1 MAVRLLR
8 GALSLLKWGLAA
20 LGAVALLLTALIA
33 TPLERPAEM
42 RSVSD
47 SAKGIDWSTLPPL
60 ERFQARDGTWLGY
73 RHYAARAFSSEV
85 ETGSREENA
94 SKQESGAPFRSHR
107 NGNGSNGAA
116 SGGGAIFIHGSSGS
130 SGTVNHA
137 LTHAIASRGVETW
150 ALDIRGHGASGTR
163 GDIGYVGQLEDDL
176 VDFVAHVRKSAPD
189 LPLTLIG
196 HSAGAGFSLR
206 VAATPIM
213 QDLFVRTVL
222 VAPYLGYDA
231 PTNRPKAGGWANA
244 DLPRFFALAA
254 LRKLGIDCCAQL
266 PVLAFAVPPNSER
279 ILVPTYSDR
288 LMRNFAT
295 RGYRLDLP
303 LVTHPMTIFGGA
315 EDKMMIS
322 DKYAETVQAIKSSV
336 DVKVIDGVNHMG
348 MVTHPKAVSTIAEDV
363 ATRGAAGS

>member
-1 MAVRLLR
+1 MAMRLLR
-8 GALSLLKWGLAA
+8 GALGLLKWGLCAV
-20 LGAVALLLTALIA
+20 GAVALIFTALIA
-33 TPLERPAEM
+33 TPLERPPEM

-60 ERFQARDGTWLGY
+60 ERFQARDGTWIGF
-73 RHYAARAFSSEV
+73 RHYAP
-85 ETGSREENA
+85 TGT
-94 SKQESGAPFRSHR
+94 
-107 NGNGSNGAA
+107 AA
-116 SGGGAIFIHGSSGS
+116 GRGAIFIHGSSGS

-137 LTHAIASRGVETW
+137 LTHAIAARGVETW
-150 ALDIRGHGASGTR
+150 ALDVRGHGGSGTR
-163 GDIGYVGQLEDDL
+163 GDIGYVGQLDDDL

-222 VAPYLGYDA
+222 VAPYLGYGA
-231 PTNRPKAGGWANA
+231 PTNKPKAGGWANA

-266 PVLAFAVPPNSER
+266 PVLAFAVPANSER
-279 ILVPTYSDR
+279 ILVPIYSDR

-295 RGYRLDLP
+295 RGYRLDLAA
-303 LVTHPMTIFGGA
+303 VTHPLTIFGGA
-315 EDKMMIS
+315 EDEMMIS
-322 DKYAETVQAIKSSV
+322 DKYAETVQAIKPSI

-348 MVTHPKAVSTIAEDV
+348 MVTNPKAVSAIAEDV

>member
-1 MAVRLLR
+1 M
-8 GALSLLKWGLAA
+8 
-20 LGAVALLLTALIA
+20 ALLLTAMIA

-47 SAKGIDWSTLPPL
+47 SAKGIDWSTLPAL
-60 ERFQARDGTWLGY
+60 ERFQARDGTWLGF
-73 RHYAARAFSSEV
+73 RHYAPKGTVTDR
-85 ETGSREENA
+85 
-94 SKQESGAPFRSHR
+94 
-107 NGNGSNGAA
+107 
-116 SGGGAIFIHGSSGS
+116 GAIFIHGSSAS
-130 SGTVNHA
+130 SATVNHA
-137 LTHAIASRGVETW
+137 LTHAIAARGVETW
-150 ALDIRGHGASGTR
+150 ALDMRGHGASGTR

-213 QDLFVRTVL
+213 QDMFVRTVL
-222 VAPYLGYDA
+222 IAPYLGYDA
-231 PTNRPKAGGWANA
+231 PTNKPHSGGWASA
-244 DLPRFFALAA
+244 DVPRLFGLAA
-254 LRKLGIDCCAQL
+254 LRKLGIDCCSQL

-303 LVTHPMTIFGGA
+303 AVTHPLTIFGGA
-315 EDKMMIS
+315 DDEMMIS
-322 DKYAETVQAIKSSV
+322 DKYAEAVQAIKPSI
-336 DVKVIDGVNHMG
+336 DVKVIEGINHMG
-348 MVTHPKAVSTIAEDV
+348 MVTNPKAVSAIAEDV
-363 ATRGAAGS
+363 ATRGSGQS

>member
-1 MAVRLLR
+1 MAIRLLR
-8 GALSLLKWGLAA
+8 GVLNGLKWVLCAIGGVALI
-20 LGAVALLLTALIA
+20 LGAMIA
-33 TPLERPAEM
+33 MPLERPPEM

-60 ERFQARDGTWLGY
+60 ERFQARDGTWIGY
-73 RHYAARAFSSEV
+73 RHYAPNGP
-85 ETGSREENA
+85 ETGR
-94 SKQESGAPFRSHR
+94 
-107 NGNGSNGAA
+107 
-116 SGGGAIFIHGSSGS
+116 GAIFIHGSSGS
-130 SGTVNHA
+130 SGAVNHV
-137 LTHAIASRGVETW
+137 LTHAIAARGVETW
-150 ALDIRGHGASGTR
+150 ALDIRGHGGSGTR

-176 VDFVAHVRKSAPD
+176 IDFVAHVRKGAPD

-213 QDLFVRTVL
+213 QDMFVRTVL
-222 VAPYLGYDA
+222 LAPYLGYDA
-231 PTNRPKAGGWANA
+231 PTNRPKAGGWANI
-244 DLPRFFALAA
+244 DLPRFLGLTA
-254 LRKLGIDCCAQL
+254 LRRLGIDCCSQL
-266 PVLAFAVPPNSER
+266 PVLAFAVPANSER

-303 LVTHPMTIFGGA
+303 SVTHPLTIFAGA
-315 EDKMMIS
+315 EDEMMIS
-322 DKYAETVQAIKSSV
+322 DKYAEAVQAIKSSV

-348 MVTHPKAVSTIAEDV
+348 MVTNPKAVSAIAEDV

>member
-1 MAVRLLR
+1 MAMQLLR
-8 GALSLLKWGLAA
+8 GALSLLKWGLCAV
-20 LGAVALLLTALIA
+20 GAVALVLTALIA
-33 TPLERPAEM
+33 TPLERPAEL

-47 SAKGIDWSTLPPL
+47 SRKGVDMSTLPAV

-73 RHYAARAFSSEV
+73 RHYAP
-85 ETGSREENA
+85 G
-94 SKQESGAPFRSHR
+94 
-107 NGNGSNGAA
+107 GAA
-116 SGGGAIFIHGSSGS
+116 TGRGAIFIHGSSGS

-137 LTHAIASRGVETW
+137 LTAALAARGVETW
-150 ALDIRGHGASGTR
+150 ALDTRGHGASGTR

-176 VDFVAHVRKSAPD
+176 VDFVAQVRKSAPD

-206 VAATPIM
+206 IAATPII

-231 PTNRPKAGGWANA
+231 PTNKPHSGGWANA
-244 DLPRFFALAA
+244 DIPRFLGLAA

-266 PVLAFAVPPNSER
+266 PVLAFAVPANSER

-295 RGYRLDLP
+295 RGYRLDLAS
-303 LVTHPMTIFGGA
+303 VTHPMTIFGGA
-315 EDKMMIS
+315 EDEMMIS
-322 DKYAETVQAIKSSV
+322 DKYAETVQAIRPSV
-336 DVKVIDGVNHMG
+336 DVKLIDGVNHMG
-348 MVTHPKAVSTIAEDV
+348 MVTNPKAVNAIAEDV
-363 ATRGAAGS
+363 ATRGSGQS